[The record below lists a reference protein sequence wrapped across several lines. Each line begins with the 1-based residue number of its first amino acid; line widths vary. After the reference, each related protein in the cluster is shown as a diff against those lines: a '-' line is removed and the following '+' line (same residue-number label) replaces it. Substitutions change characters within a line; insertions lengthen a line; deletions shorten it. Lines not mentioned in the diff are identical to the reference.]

1 MSRLGCAVMVAALVG
16 TASAA
21 LVRAPIGRRAAVAGA
36 ATALLGPTALP
47 AALSAQ
53 VADSSWADHSGSFDF
68 SSYKQ
73 SAALPGFAFKKL
85 REGAGNRP
93 VQFQNVMVHY
103 VTYLPDGTRVE
114 SSYDGDGQPFAFRIS
129 AKGLGRGSR
138 TANDERVITGFENVV
153 LALQPG
159 ARVVVKIP
167 PEAAYGATGSKDPP
181 VPANSPLV
189 CFLELVEL
197 GNIKGDRPRL
207 GADKNMSPD

>member
-1 MSRLGCAVMVAALVG
+1 MSRLGCAVMVAAHVG

-129 AKGLGRGSR
+129 AKGLGRGSDLR
-138 TANDERVITGFENVV
+138 GAVQGSSLL
-153 LALQPG
+153 LALEVFRLELLELCEQV
-159 ARVVVKIP
+159 RVVHVV
-167 PEAAYGATGSKDPP
+167 GA
-181 VPANSPLV
+181 
-189 CFLELVEL
+189 
-197 GNIKGDRPRL
+197 
-207 GADKNMSPD
+207 